1 MIALVTA
8 TVMVTLTMAT
18 ATTATAIVTTDMA
31 IITTATATVTTGMG
45 TITTVTAIVITM
57 RMATVT
63 TVTAIATT
71 VTTRDAAIGDGRCQV
86 RPFLLKFDDTGICVW
101 CNFKDLANLNY
112 LAEGE
117 KCSLF
122 A

>member
-45 TITTVTAIVITM
+45 TITTVTAI
-57 RMATVT
+57 
-63 TVTAIATT
+63 ATT
-71 VTTRDAAIGDGRCQV
+71 ATTRDAAIGDGRCQV

>member
-18 ATTATAIVTTDMA
+18 ATVIVTTDMA
-31 IITTATATVTTGMG
+31 IITMATATVTTGMG

-71 VTTRDAAIGDGRCQV
+71 ATTRDAAIGDGRCQV